1 MQQQPRLA
9 PAAIALAI
17 VCAGAAF
24 GQAVDAHPS
33 FDVASVKP
41 HDPASAARFSIQGGP
56 GTSDPDRFTCRNCS
70 LRSLLTAAYDIKEYQ
85 LFSPAWSER
94 FDIVA
99 NVPDGTTKEQFR
111 LMLQNL
117 LTDRFRLTMHR
128 EKREVYNLVAAKDGP
143 KLTPSRRSSA
153 SPDSDP
159 SAAGPS
165 ATLGKDGFPVPPPG
179 VVTTTVSFNGDYR
192 MNAIAAPVTKLV
204 STLSNLLGRPVS
216 DGTGLTGEYDFRL
229 AWWPDV
235 AEPRRQQDGSPVPS
249 APDADSGPT
258 LFGALQTQLG
268 LRLEPMKGQVDVLV
282 IDHAEKAPT
291 GN

>member
-1 MQQQPRLA
+1 
-9 PAAIALAI
+9 
-17 VCAGAAF
+17 
-24 GQAVDAHPS
+24 
-33 FDVASVKP
+33 
-41 HDPASAARFSIQGGP
+41 
-56 GTSDPDRFTCRNCS
+56 
-70 LRSLLTAAYDIKEYQ
+70 
-85 LFSPAWSER
+85 
-94 FDIVA
+94 
-99 NVPDGTTKEQFR
+99 
-111 LMLQNL
+111 
-117 LTDRFRLTMHR
+117 
-128 EKREVYNLVAAKDGP
+128 
-143 KLTPSRRSSA
+143 
-153 SPDSDP
+153 
-159 SAAGPS
+159 
-165 ATLGKDGFPVPPPG
+165 
-179 VVTTTVSFNGDYR
+179 